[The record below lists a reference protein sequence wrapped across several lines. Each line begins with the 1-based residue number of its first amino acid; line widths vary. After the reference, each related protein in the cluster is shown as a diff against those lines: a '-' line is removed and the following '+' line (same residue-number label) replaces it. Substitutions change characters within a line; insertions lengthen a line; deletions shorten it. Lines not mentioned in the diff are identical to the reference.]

1 MNEEERSHIKSLTS
15 QQEMMVVAHAE
26 DAELAN
32 DYVQL
37 LDDNGIISRVSPRD
51 AQDGFGVAIEVPE
64 DFYDEAHMIIDS
76 QQSDNGFYDFF
87 YEDPDSIDCD
97 SELDYDDYDND
108 DDYF

>member
-1 MNEEERSHIKSLTS
+1 MNEEERNYIKELTR

-26 DAELAN
+26 DVELAN

-37 LDDNGIISRVSPRD
+37 LDDNGIVAHISMRSGVE
-51 AQDGFGVAIEVPE
+51 DGFGVAIEVLE
-64 DFYDEAHMIIDS
+64 EFYDEAHMIIDS
-76 QQSDNGFYDFF
+76 QQSNNGFYDFF

-97 SELDYDDYDND
+97 IEPDFDEG